1 MEVPLEFPSPDS
13 SSFTCGSSAVLF
25 SSPPLSAIVV
35 AFLVISSCLSKF
47 PTVDTT
53 SNENAWCFD
62 MGFVDKFIET
72 NGVSPIKTP
81 ITKETKKWKR
91 ALFQTCPLDFDLSDG
106 LEDLGEKTP

>member
-1 MEVPLEFPSPDS
+1 
-13 SSFTCGSSAVLF
+13 
-25 SSPPLSAIVV
+25 
-35 AFLVISSCLSKF
+35 
-47 PTVDTT
+47 
-53 SNENAWCFD
+53 

-91 ALFQTCPLDFDLSDG
+91 ALFQTCPMDFDLSDG